1 MWVTRSLSLFYHS
14 VNCILRR
21 LPRVQ
26 EITFHC
32 FYSQGLMI
40 LKVPP
45 SDLHKNANLAELRC
59 NKKNFFVP
67 VFSLHWVFWSVSL
80 SPQLCFTCMLLS
92 HEKKPCMFSL
102 QYVDFYAV
110 LHEIIFTRRKI
121 LRLILNLV
129 SLNKILISF
138 FLSVMYFRSVV
149 FIVSVLWLFLHQ
161 NESIYRFL
169 WQQNWF
175 SIGSNIQSPILNH
188 LYLSPV

>member
-40 LKVPP
+40 FKVPP

-59 NKKNFFVP
+59 NKKKIFVP

-92 HEKKPCMFSL
+92 HEKKTMHVQLAICRL
-102 QYVDFYAV
+102 YAV

>member
-40 LKVPP
+40 FKVPP

-59 NKKNFFVP
+59 NKKKNFVL

-92 HEKKPCMFSL
+92 HEKKTMHVQLAICRLLCSTSWN
-102 QYVDFYAV
+102 Y
-110 LHEIIFTRRKI
+110 FTRRKI

>member
-40 LKVPP
+40 FKVPP

-59 NKKNFFVP
+59 NKKKNFVL

-92 HEKKPCMFSL
+92 HEKKKTCMFSL

-138 FLSVMYFRSVV
+138 FFKCYV
-149 FIVSVLWLFLHQ
+149 FQISSFH
-161 NESIYRFL
+161 S
-169 WQQNWF
+169 
-175 SIGSNIQSPILNH
+175 
-188 LYLSPV
+188 

>member
-59 NKKNFFVP
+59 NKKKNFVL
-67 VFSLHWVFWSVSL
+67 VFSIHWVFWSVSL

-92 HEKKPCMFSL
+92 HEKKLCMFSL

-121 LRLILNLV
+121 LRLNLNLV

-149 FIVSVLWLFLHQ
+149 FIVSVLWMFLHQ

>member
-1 MWVTRSLSLFYHS
+1 MIKCQVKIKLRKEDRMWVTRSLSLFYHS

-59 NKKNFFVP
+59 NKKNFFVL

-138 FLSVMYFRSVV
+138 FLSVMYFRSVN
-149 FIVSVLWLFLHQ
+149 S
-161 NESIYRFL
+161 
-169 WQQNWF
+169 
-175 SIGSNIQSPILNH
+175 
-188 LYLSPV
+188 

>member
-40 LKVPP
+40 FKVPP

-59 NKKNFFVP
+59 NKKKNFVL
-67 VFSLHWVFWSVSL
+67 VFSLHWVFWSASL
-80 SPQLCFTCMLLS
+80 SPQLCFTCIVM
-92 HEKKPCMFSL
+92 KKNPCMFSL

-121 LRLILNLV
+121 LRLNLNLV

-169 WQQNWF
+169 WLQNWF

>member
-59 NKKNFFVP
+59 KKKNKFCTGIQFT
-67 VFSLHWVFWSVSL
+67 L
-80 SPQLCFTCMLLS
+80 SILKCIFISSIMLYMHVAKSWKKTMHVQLAICRLLCS
-92 HEKKPCMFSL
+92 TSWNYFHSQKNLETYSKPCLPEQNLNFIFFKC
-102 QYVDFYAV
+102 YVFQ
-110 LHEIIFTRRKI
+110 
-121 LRLILNLV
+121 
-129 SLNKILISF
+129 ISSF
-138 FLSVMYFRSVV
+138 HS
-149 FIVSVLWLFLHQ
+149 
-161 NESIYRFL
+161 
-169 WQQNWF
+169 
-175 SIGSNIQSPILNH
+175 
-188 LYLSPV
+188 

>member
-1 MWVTRSLSLFYHS
+1 MSYQISISLLSLSQLHIKEIAKSSRNHFPLFLQS
-14 VNCILRR
+14 GLNDFKSSPFRS
-21 LPRVQ
+21 PR
-26 EITFHC
+26 
-32 FYSQGLMI
+32 
-40 LKVPP
+40 
-45 SDLHKNANLAELRC
+45 NANLAELRC
-59 NKKNFFVP
+59 NKKKNFVP

-92 HEKKPCMFSL
+92 HKKKPCMFSL

>member
-40 LKVPP
+40 FKVPP

-59 NKKNFFVP
+59 NKKKNFVL
-67 VFSLHWVFWSVSL
+67 VFSLHWVFWSASL

-92 HEKKPCMFSL
+92 HEKKKTMHVQLAICRLLCSTSWNYFHSQKNLETYSKPCLPEQNLNF
-102 QYVDFYAV
+102 
-110 LHEIIFTRRKI
+110 IFFKCYI
-121 LRLILNLV
+121 FQ
-129 SLNKILISF
+129 ISSF
-138 FLSVMYFRSVV
+138 HS
-149 FIVSVLWLFLHQ
+149 
-161 NESIYRFL
+161 
-169 WQQNWF
+169 
-175 SIGSNIQSPILNH
+175 
-188 LYLSPV
+188 